1 MELTDVP
8 IWQWIGAVWL
18 STWAIVSYRTWSR
31 IAWLLQAT
39 YPRHQMLERPFL
51 HMFIY
56 VLCINLL
63 LPIIGVQITLSDNI
77 RDKWVYAYVNA
88 LGKNKNK

>member
-1 MELTDVP
+1 MELSEVP
-8 IWQWIGAVWL
+8 VWQWVGAIWL
-18 STWAIVSYRTWSR
+18 STWIIVSYRTWSR
-31 IAWLLQAT
+31 IEWLLKAT

-56 VLCINLL
+56 VLCINFL
-63 LPIIGVQITLSDNI
+63 LPFIGVQITLSDNI
-77 RDKWVYAYVNA
+77 RDKWVYAYVEA